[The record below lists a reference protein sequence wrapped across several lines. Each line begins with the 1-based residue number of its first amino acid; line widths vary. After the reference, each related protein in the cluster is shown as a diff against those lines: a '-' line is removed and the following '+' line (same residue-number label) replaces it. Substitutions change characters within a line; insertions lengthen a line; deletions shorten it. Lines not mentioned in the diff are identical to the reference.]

1 MTANGIIMSATV
13 GMQPPPIPG
22 SAVRYALVGLVNTMV
37 GLGVIYFAMY
47 FLEFSDVRANALGY
61 LVGVIVSFLLNRQ
74 WTFRDTGPIGPA
86 LARFLAVLLVAYC
99 ANLGS
104 VLALVELAAVNRY
117 LAQAA
122 GVLPYVVV
130 GYLGSR
136 YFAFR
141 APEDSRVP

>member
-1 MTANGIIMSATV
+1 MNAGSIRYSPT
-13 GMQPPPIPG
+13 IPA
-22 SAVRYALVGLVNTMV
+22 SAVRYALVGLVNTVV
-37 GLGVIYFAMY
+37 GLGVIYGAMY
-47 FLEFSDVRANALGY
+47 FLGFADIPANALGY
-61 LVGVIVSFLLNRQ
+61 MVGVIVSFLLNRQ
-74 WTFRDTGPIGPA
+74 WTFRDTGPIGSA
-86 LARFLAVLLVAYC
+86 LVRFLAVLLVAYF
-99 ANLGS
+99 ANLGT

-141 APEDSRVP
+141 TPGDSRVP